1 VFIILLLLTALLME
15 GIGSYISVVGLSAL
29 FSGDVVIILMAVILD
44 IAKVASVSF
53 LYQYWGEIKKTMKY
67 YLTSA
72 VMVLMLI
79 TSAGAFG
86 YLSAAFQKAIQP
98 NLEVTLRVDALTR
111 QQEALEA
118 EKRELSE
125 LKASISK
132 QIASVPTSETDS
144 ARRRLIASMKPEQDR
159 ANKRLEAVNAQL
171 DDVRAKVLAAKSE
184 NLEKDVH
191 AGPIVYVSKAF
202 GVSMEDASKYIILII
217 VAVFDP
223 LAIMLV
229 LAANFLIKRRRDEV
243 QEEPPAPTPPPP
255 APVPSPVPPSPVPPA
270 PSPVPPAPTTPPVEE
285 PVVESKKPE
294 SQILVPENT
303 VLEPVVTTTLEP
315 PPSTP
320 EPVAIEVAPETTYSG
335 SPQTEFMDEAPRPL
349 PVTLEKQGMVLK

>member
-1 VFIILLLLTALLME
+1 ME
-15 GIGSYISVVGLSAL
+15 GLGSLISVIGLSAL
-29 FSGDVVIILMAVILD
+29 FSGDVVIILMAIILD
-44 IAKVASVSF
+44 VAKVTSVSF
-53 LYQYWGEIKKTMKY
+53 LYQYWSEIKRTMKY
-67 YLTSA
+67 YLTTA

-86 YLSAAFQKAIQP
+86 YLSAAFQRAVQP
-98 NLEVTLRVDALTR
+98 NLEVSLRVDALTR

-118 EKRELSE
+118 EKKELSE
-125 LKASISK
+125 LKTSISK

-159 ANKRLEAVNAQL
+159 ANKRLEVVNAQL

-184 NLEKDVH
+184 NLDKDVH

-202 GVSMEDASKYIILII
+202 GLSMEDASKYIILVI

-229 LAANFLIKRRRDEV
+229 LAANFLIKRRREEV
-243 QEEPPAPTPPPP
+243 KEEPPAP
-255 APVPSPVPPSPVPPA
+255 ASVPPSP
-270 PSPVPPAPTTPPVEE
+270 PPVDDPAEE

-294 SQILVPENT
+294 SHILVPEDT
-303 VLEPVVTTTLEP
+303 VLEPVVTTTLETP
-315 PPSTP
+315 PPAPQP
-320 EPVAIEVAPETTYSG
+320 EPEPAVVEVAPETTYSG
-335 SPQTEFMDEAPRPL
+335 SPQTEFMDEAPKPL